1 MLISMWFSLIL
12 SRGWPWISA
21 LESVSEVTIDVMARL
36 ELDSALPSI
45 CKYAPCDVSDIRILQ
60 RPSD

>member
-21 LESVSEVTIDVMARL
+21 LESVSEVTIDVMASL
-36 ELDSALPSI
+36 ELDS
-45 CKYAPCDVSDIRILQ
+45 RI
-60 RPSD
+60 S